1 MNYKHL
7 SQIERYQIHS
17 LMKAQHKIT
26 HIAVLLGRN
35 KSTIIRELYRNAGSW
50 GYRPKQACELAAQ
63 RSELSRNATTLAPWV
78 KEQANVLLK
87 LQ

>member
-26 HIAVLLGRN
+26 QFGQLLGRN
-35 KSTIIRELYRNAGSW
+35 KSMSKRAGQCAVAAPMEPRADRRQAAVSHESLYLHVYALRA
-50 GYRPKQACELAAQ
+50 
-63 RSELSRNATTLAPWV
+63 
-78 KEQANVLLK
+78 
-87 LQ
+87 